1 MRTLRERFRLRMPAA
16 HSVKSGRRAPTRQI
30 AQLQP
35 TRTVRGWLHGSTRV
49 LPPECRHAGNA
60 ESAPVPSPITL
71 KKRLAAVELPTTPK
85 GECDAALQKKVWRSR
100 VAAACGLAPTA
111 TSQVQ
116 DFTEKKRRGLH
127 FVDTLRA
134 HKEFYNPS
142 ILETLVDQAR
152 SHSHANTKPN
162 TNTNTS
168 ESYSRRHLPV
178 LCACVCSWVMT
189 TRGLACGY

>member
-1 MRTLRERFRLRMPAA
+1 M
-16 HSVKSGRRAPTRQI
+16 
-30 AQLQP
+30 
-35 TRTVRGWLHGSTRV
+35 
-49 LPPECRHAGNA
+49 
-60 ESAPVPSPITL
+60 PSPITL

-152 SHSHANTKPN
+152 SHSHANTQPN

-178 LCACVCSWVMT
+178 LCACVCSWVNDT
-189 TRGLACGY
+189 TGPCVRLLSARGYGRRTRSTKLGATTPSRYSTRTATTSRGSTMSSSVSSAGADL

>member
-1 MRTLRERFRLRMPAA
+1 
-16 HSVKSGRRAPTRQI
+16 
-30 AQLQP
+30 
-35 TRTVRGWLHGSTRV
+35 
-49 LPPECRHAGNA
+49 
-60 ESAPVPSPITL
+60 VPSPITL

-178 LCACVCSWVMT
+178 VAVLIDHYANRQVILHGVLVLNSLMIVRLCFLGEANT
-189 TRGLACGY
+189 TMIWTMWL